1 MKHESMLHQPYRVMP
16 DLEGR
21 LCEYFRERWKRMGL
35 RHDPDRVR
43 PVDKERAGVLLEVS
57 SGPP

>member
-1 MKHESMLHQPYRVMP
+1 
-16 DLEGR
+16 
-21 LCEYFRERWKRMGL
+21 MGL